1 MSADLFN
8 NSLSLSL
15 PPHSLTFIRKKDGL
29 LFTAHKNMLVT
40 QQVLKTMKSKWM
52 IITFVWKSVI
62 FLCQNN
68 YIVAVPSLFA
78 FFFHLTN
85 GGPEVGW
92 AECVCVCVCLC
103 VCRTNLVCSA
113 PNDFRGR
120 FSTDGNFKTKFVSC
134 NYCHSIVSVE
144 TIQVDLRRIWNIK
157 YGLCYQ
163 TVIPLGISGLVLG
176 YC

>member
-85 GGPEVGW
+85 GRLEVGW
-92 AECVCVCVCLC
+92 AECVCVCVC
-103 VCRTNLVCSA
+103 VCAEHTLSA
-113 PNDFRGR
+113 LLQMTLGGG
-120 FSTDGNFKTKFVSC
+120 S
-134 NYCHSIVSVE
+134 
-144 TIQVDLRRIWNIK
+144 
-157 YGLCYQ
+157 
-163 TVIPLGISGLVLG
+163 PLMGISRRSLFPAITVTVLSASRPSRLILG
-176 YC
+176 GSGILNTACVIRQSFPWEYLG